1 MNAGSKMVKW
11 FRRIAVLLGIVASIA
26 AVISLYFQ
34 VRKAKP
40 GLEAAIINAE
50 HVTAIPKVTGLEVNL
65 NFHTKKIDDFWI
77 VRARIRNT
85 GDVTI
90 VGQGTSKNILRD
102 AITLGVPEDFEILDI
117 QPESPPVKPGNVGFQ
132 CSVQTVNA
140 QSFSV
145 SFGQWRTGEAV
156 EFSLFLQ
163 RKSGS
168 EALPQLKI
176 FDRDLI
182 DGDIF
187 IPSLYGAQ
195 RHIKQPLID
204 YLPPILANT
213 FRIPSIILFT
223 LFGLFI
229 CVGLIVSWSEW
240 LRLKS
245 WLRKYLS
252 LFKSHLDTQENFHN
266 DQKIVMLNRPDKVV
280 DDVWKGFVGPRP
292 PKNVTFTSWSQAI
305 GLSLFMVFL
314 TIMFLAGAAGLISY

>member
-1 MNAGSKMVKW
+1 MNTGSKMVKW
-11 FRRIAVLLGIVASIA
+11 FRRIAVLLGVVASIA

-34 VRKAKP
+34 VRKTKP

-65 NFHTKKIDDFWI
+65 NFHAKKIDDFWI

-90 VGQGTSKNILRD
+90 VGQGTSKNILHD
-102 AITLGVPEDFEILDI
+102 SITLGVPEDFEILDI
-117 QPESPPVKPGNVGFQ
+117 QPEAPLVRPGNVGFQ
-132 CSVQTVNA
+132 CLVQSVNV
-140 QSFSV
+140 QSFSI
-145 SFGQWRTGEAV
+145 SFGQWRTGETV

-187 IPSLYGAQ
+187 IPSLYGTQ

-223 LFGLFI
+223 LFGSFMCIGL
-229 CVGLIVSWSEW
+229 VGFWYEW
-240 LRLKS
+240 LRLKN
-245 WLRKYLS
+245 WLRKYLN
-252 LFKSHLDTQENFHN
+252 LFKSHLDSQEHFLN
-266 DQKIVMLNRPDKVV
+266 DQKTAMLQRPDKVV
-280 DDVWKGFVGPRP
+280 DDVWKGFGGPRP
-292 PKNVTFTSWSQAI
+292 PKNVSFTSWSQAF
-305 GLSLFMVFL
+305 GLSLFMAFL
-314 TIMFLAGAAGLISY
+314 AIMFFAGAAGLIYY